1 MELQIQNNE
10 LIIKGNVKSI
20 QDAETIKEA
29 LEKIAKKYTSIKI
42 VLQDSISLTSSVIGY
57 LVKLAQKDGK
67 NITLKVANEELYEL
81 LRDLDLHTIFKI
93 QRL

>member
-20 QDAETIKEA
+20 QDAEAIKEA
-29 LEKIAKKYTSIKI
+29 LEKIAKNYTSVKVI
-42 VLQDSISLTSSVIGY
+42 LQDSISLTSSVIGY

-67 NITLKVANEELYEL
+67 NITLKIANEELYEL
-81 LRDLDLHTIFKI
+81 LQDLGLHTTFKI